1 MLTIPYLLVLGC
13 RFSARIASTIFIV
26 STLTRVT
33 RR

>member
-1 MLTIPYLLVLGC
+1 VQ

-33 RR
+33 RLSYSRASHRES